1 LKQRTPDPA
10 STGAMISSGNINMY
24 RFSLFLL
31 LFAQV
36 QAATAI
42 SLAKG
47 ESMPSQPRVFLLDG
61 KMLAAVKAAP
71 PTDPWKHEV
80 GVTVTAAADKAMN
93 EGPFSVMQK
102 TVVPPSG
109 DKHDYMSQAPYFW
122 ADPTKPNGLPYIR
135 RDGER
140 NPELKKI
147 SDHDN
152 LGRMGKDA
160 RNLALAY
167 YLTGNA
173 AYADRASLLLRTW
186 FLDAATRMNPNLEFG
201 QGIPGINTGRGIG
214 LIETRSLMPAV
225 DAVGLLAGSRSWSAA
240 DQDGMKAWS
249 TQFLQWMRTSQK
261 GKDEDAA
268 KNNHG
273 TWYDLQVTDYA
284 LFLGD
289 RQLAVDTLN
298 RVKTRRI
305 AVQIEPDGRQPLEL
319 ARTNAFSYSIGNLN
333 GLMQLASLGQ
343 QLGVDL
349 WNFRTDDGRSIRSAL
364 DFLLPYA
371 IGTKKWDYQQISGFH
386 GDALLHQLQRA
397 SAIYRD
403 LKYAAAIHQL
413 SSGRE
418 DLETIL
424 LKQN

>member
-1 LKQRTPDPA
+1 MSIRHHLSFCLA
-10 STGAMISSGNINMY
+10 SLSLSFAFFAGAQTSSPSK
-24 RFSLFLL
+24 R
-31 LFAQV
+31 AQSM
-36 QAATAI
+36 ATVT
-42 SLAKG
+42 S
-47 ESMPSQPRVFLLDG
+47 PPRVFLLDA
-61 KMLAAVKAAP
+61 KMLAEIKSAGPGDPRRQAVVRAA
-71 PTDPWKHEV
+71 
-80 GVTVTAAADKAMN
+80 TAAADKAMP

-102 TVVPPSG
+102 GVVPPSG

-152 LGRMGKDA
+152 LGRLGEDS

-173 AYADRASLLLRTW
+173 SYGDRAALLLRTW
-186 FLDAATRMNPNLEFG
+186 FLDPATKMNPNLEFG

-214 LIETRSLMPAV
+214 LIETRAFMPAM
-225 DAVGLLAGSRSWSAA
+225 DAVGLLAGS
-240 DQDGMKAWS
+240 KAWGAS
-249 TQFLQWMRTSQK
+249 DQEGMRIWLGQFLHWMRTSDK

-289 RQLAVDTLN
+289 RQLAVNTLN
-298 RVKTRRI
+298 RLKTRRI

-319 ARTNAFSYSIGNLN
+319 ARTNAFSYSVGNLD
-333 GLMQLASLGQ
+333 GLMQLAWLGQ
-343 QLGVDL
+343 HVGVDL
-349 WNFRTDDGRSIRSAL
+349 WNFRTADGRCIRAAI

-371 IGTKKWDYQQISGFH
+371 EGKEQWNYPEIGGFH
-386 GDALLHQLQRA
+386 GAALLHQLQRA
-397 SAIYRD
+397 ETEYHD
-403 LKYAAAIHQL
+403 PKYAAAVRQL
-413 SSGRE
+413 GTGKN
-418 DLETIL
+418 DLETVL
-424 LKQN
+424 LRQD

>member
-1 LKQRTPDPA
+1 
-10 STGAMISSGNINMY
+10 MSGWHKVCLY
-24 RFSLFLL
+24 VSL
-31 LFAQV
+31 
-36 QAATAI
+36 TAI
-42 SLAKG
+42 SSPVFIPAQTSTPAK
-47 ESMPSQPRVFLLDG
+47 PSDNAAPPRVFLLDA
-61 KMLAAVKAAP
+61 KMLADIKAAGP
-71 PTDPWKHEV
+71 ADPRKQV
-80 GVTVTAAADKAMN
+80 VVSAVITAADKAMQ

-102 TVVPPSG
+102 AVVPPSG

-122 ADPTKPNGLPYIR
+122 ADPSKPNGLPYIR

-152 LGRMGKDA
+152 LGRLGEDS

-167 YLTGNA
+167 YLTGNT
-173 AYADRASLLLRTW
+173 AYADRAALLLRTW
-186 FLDAATRMNPNLEFG
+186 FLDSATRMNPNLEFG

-214 LIETRSLMPAV
+214 LIETRSLMPAM
-225 DAVGLLAGSRSWSAA
+225 DAVGLLAGSKSWSAA
-240 DQDGMKAWS
+240 DQEGIRIWLG
-249 TQFLQWMRTSQK
+249 QFLNWMRTSSK

-305 AVQIEPDGRQPLEL
+305 AFQVEPDGRQPLEL
-319 ARTNAFSYSIGNLN
+319 ARTNAFSYSIGNLD
-333 GLMQLASLGQ
+333 GLMQLAWLGQ
-343 QLGVDL
+343 QAGVDL
-349 WNFRTDDGRSIRSAL
+349 WSFHTSDGRSIRTAL

-371 IGTKKWDYQQISGFH
+371 LGKQQWTYQQIGGFH
-386 GDALLHQLQRA
+386 GNALLHQVQRA
-397 SAIYRD
+397 EAEYHD
-403 LKYAAAIHQL
+403 PKYAAAVLQL
-413 SSGRE
+413 GGDKN
-418 DLETIL
+418 DLETTL
-424 LKQN
+424 LKRN

>member
-1 LKQRTPDPA
+1 
-10 STGAMISSGNINMY
+10 MF
-24 RFSLFLL
+24 RFFFLL
-31 LFAQV
+31 VLFGQIQV
-36 QAATAI
+36 AAAVSSAKNEQAN
-42 SLAKG
+42 
-47 ESMPSQPRVFLLDG
+47 PQPRVFLLDAN
-61 KMLAAVKAAP
+61 MLTAMKAAP
-71 PTDPWKHEV
+71 PADPHKKELV
-80 GVTVTAAADKAMN
+80 AAVVTTANKAMT

-102 TVVPPSG
+102 TVTPPNG

-122 ADPTKPNGLPYIR
+122 PDPAKPNGLPYIR

-152 LGRMGKDA
+152 LGRMGEA
-160 RNLALAY
+160 TRNLALAY
-167 YLTGNA
+167 YLTGDT
-173 AYADRASLLLRTW
+173 AYADRAALLLRIW
-186 FLDAATRMNPNLEFG
+186 FLDPRTRMNPNLEFG

-214 LIETRSLMPAV
+214 LIETRSLMPAI
-225 DAVGLLAGSRSWSAA
+225 DAVGLLAGSKSWTTV
-240 DQDGMKAWS
+240 DQEGMKRWF
-249 TQFLQWMRTSQK
+249 TQFLEWMRTSQK
-261 GKDEDAA
+261 GNDEDAA

-289 RQLAVDTLN
+289 RQLAIDTLN

-319 ARTNAFSYSIGNLN
+319 ARTNAFSYSIGNLD

-349 WNFRTDDGRSIRSAL
+349 WNFRTEDGRSIRAAL

-371 IGTKKWDYQQISGFH
+371 LGSKKWDYQQISGFH
-386 GDALLHQLQRA
+386 SDALLHQLQRA
-397 SAIYRD
+397 SAVYRD
-403 LKYAAAIHQL
+403 PKYAAAVRQL
-413 SSGRE
+413 DAGKDE
-418 DLETIL
+418 LQTIL
-424 LKQN
+424 LNRN

>member
-1 LKQRTPDPA
+1 MSIRHYLKFGLASLSLSVASFAGAQTP
-10 STGAMISSGNINMY
+10 SSAKTAKVMVTVT
-24 RFSLFLL
+24 SL
-31 LFAQV
+31 
-36 QAATAI
+36 
-42 SLAKG
+42 
-47 ESMPSQPRVFLLDG
+47 PRVFLLDA
-61 KMLAAVKAAP
+61 KMLAEIKSAGLGDPRKQAVVAAAI
-71 PTDPWKHEV
+71 
-80 GVTVTAAADKAMN
+80 AAADKAMR

-102 TVVPPSG
+102 GVVPPSA

-152 LGRMGKDA
+152 LGRLGEDS

-173 AYADRASLLLRTW
+173 AYADRAALLLRTW
-186 FLDAATRMNPNLEFG
+186 FLDAATKMNPNLEFG

-214 LIETRSLMPAV
+214 LIETRAFMPAM
-225 DAVGLLAGSRSWSAA
+225 DAVGLLAGS
-240 DQDGMKAWS
+240 KAWS
-249 TQFLQWMRTSQK
+249 GADQEGMKVWLGQFLHWMRISDI

-284 LFLGD
+284 LFVGD

-319 ARTNAFSYSIGNLN
+319 ERTDAFSYSVGNLD
-333 GLMQLASLGQ
+333 GLMQLAWLGQ
-343 QLGVDL
+343 HVGVDL
-349 WNFRTDDGRSIRSAL
+349 WNFRTADGRCIRAAV

-371 IGTKKWDYQQISGFH
+371 EGKTPWTYQQINGFH

-397 SAIYRD
+397 EVVYHDPRYAI
-403 LKYAAAIHQL
+403 AIRQL
-413 SSGRE
+413 DEGKN
-418 DLETIL
+418 DLETVL
-424 LKQN
+424 LRQH